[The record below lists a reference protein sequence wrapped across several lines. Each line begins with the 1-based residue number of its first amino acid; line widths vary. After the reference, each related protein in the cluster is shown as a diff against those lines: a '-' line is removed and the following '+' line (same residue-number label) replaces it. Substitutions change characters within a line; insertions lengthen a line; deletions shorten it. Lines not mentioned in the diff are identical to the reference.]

1 MSDGPDRPTE
11 ITLLAAQLD
20 TSMEIFWERLTGLG
34 DEEFLWEPGPGAWSL
49 RPRAHIRTSRSHGAG
64 EWAWEY
70 EPGQPSP
77 APLRTIGWLIWHMSA
92 ACLGRADWTIGG
104 HDLTDDDIPC
114 PPTATAGIALLREAV
129 GRYRAVFD
137 EVPAHEF
144 ALVGRSQY
152 PDGLDPQLPLR
163 EILWW
168 QNREMIHHCA
178 EVSLLRDLY
187 RHRG

>member
-1 MSDGPDRPTE
+1 MTDATARPIE
-11 ITLLAAQLD
+11 IALLAAQLD
-20 TSMEIFWERLTGLG
+20 ASMEIFWERLAGLD
-34 DEEFLWEPGPGAWSL
+34 DEEFLWEPGPGAWNL
-49 RPRAHIRTSRSHGAG
+49 RPRAHIRTSRSLGAG
-64 EWAWEY
+64 DWAWEY

-77 APLRTIGWLIWHMSA
+77 APLRTIGWLMWHMSA
-92 ACLGRADWTIGG
+92 ACLGRADWTIGARG
-104 HDLTDDDIPC
+104 LTDDDISVPA
-114 PPTATAGIALLREAV
+114 TATAGIALLCEAAE
-129 GRYRAVFD
+129 RYRAVFD

-152 PDGLDPQLPLR
+152 PYGLDPQLPLR

-187 RHRG
+187 RQRN